1 MIIINKYKLYKNYII
16 YTSSEF
22 QDKWDI
28 LKLEF
33 GTPFDMKLFFKD
45 LVAEIGKINEN
56 LLTSLYNFAEKR
68 DCLLLCNLIYESNK
82 KKFKNPLIE
91 DESYFIKSSVFTP
104 PNNFLEDHWTKYY
117 IPFGNLDEV
126 F

>member
-22 QDKWDI
+22 QDKWNI

-33 GTPFDMKLFFKD
+33 GTQFDIKRFFKD
-45 LVAEIGKINEN
+45 LVWEINKIDKT
-56 LLTSLYNFAEKR
+56 LLTALYKFAEKR
-68 DCLLLCNLIYESNK
+68 DCTLLCNLIYETDR

-104 PNNFLEDHWTKYY
+104 PNNFLEDYWTKYH